1 MKVGFVSTEA
11 QEQAFF
17 KQQLQEHELQFADLI
32 EKVSA
37 DTEILSVSIYD
48 KIDRSFL
55 DAHRAIRLISTRSTG
70 FDHIDLDA
78 CTERGILVSNVPSYG
93 ENTVAEHTLAL
104 ILMLSRRIRESILA
118 GQDPKISMTA
128 IRGFDLKGKTL
139 GVIGTG
145 RIGLHVIHLA
155 SAFGMEVRAF
165 DVAPQLHLCDLLGFR
180 YTTLE
185 CLFEQCLI
193 LSLHCPLRLENY
205 HLLNRDAFAK
215 CRKGVIII
223 NTAHGS
229 LIDTDALLESLDA
242 GIVAGAGLDVLE
254 GEVAKLRA
262 SPEELKKQI
271 NQEAHE
277 SPEEDRPKAPQKI
290 RELQALAQN
299 KALIERANVVFTPH
313 VAFNSADSLHRI
325 NATTSVNI
333 QAFVDG
339 SPSNLIQH

>member
-1 MKVGFVSTEA
+1 
-11 QEQAFF
+11 
-17 KQQLQEHELQFADLI
+17 
-32 EKVSA
+32 
-37 DTEILSVSIYD
+37 
-48 KIDRSFL
+48 
-55 DAHRAIRLISTRSTG
+55 
-70 FDHIDLDA
+70 
-78 CTERGILVSNVPSYG
+78 
-93 ENTVAEHTLAL
+93 
-104 ILMLSRRIRESILA
+104 
-118 GQDPKISMTA
+118 
-128 IRGFDLKGKTL
+128 
-139 GVIGTG
+139 
-145 RIGLHVIHLA
+145 
-155 SAFGMEVRAF
+155 
-165 DVAPQLHLCDLLGFR
+165 
-180 YTTLE
+180 LE

-254 GEVAKLRA
+254 AEVANLRA

-277 SPEEDRPKAPQKI
+277 SSEEDRLKAPQKI

-333 QAFVDG
+333 RAFVDG
-339 SPSNLIQH
+339 SPSKLIQH